1 MENDQLLIEIIQN
14 GLPLVSRPYAA
25 IGKQIG
31 LTEAEVIAKINN
43 LIEIDVI
50 KRFGIVV
57 YHRKLGYRANAMVV
71 WDIPDSEVTAI
82 GHKLGQFNF
91 VTLCYR
97 RSRHLPDWPYN
108 LYCMIHGM
116 DRKVVLQKLAELI
129 EQCNLSQVQHQ
140 ILFSKRCF
148 KQRGAIY
155 YSTSNN

>member
-25 IGKQIG
+25 IGEQIG
-31 LTEAEVIAKINN
+31 LTEAEVIAKLNN
-43 LIEIDVI
+43 LIETGII

-71 WDIPDSEVTAI
+71 WDIPDFKVTAI
-82 GHKLGQFNF
+82 GQKLGQFKF

-116 DRKVVLQKLAELI
+116 DREVVLQKLAELI
-129 EQCNLSQVQHQ
+129 KQCNLSQFPYQV
-140 ILFSKRCF
+140 LFSKRCF

-155 YSTSNN
+155 YPNSNN